1 MFLAKSS
8 LRGQRPLAKTLK
20 LSVWAF
26 SLNFLHD
33 STLFVIDIHQN
44 MPISLIS
51 TPFARFQIRLTLA
64 VHPNLILEP
73 CRMQTSLH
81 LADHNC
87 CTDRNKM
94 ECTAVKWE
102 ASQRSGGV
110 SRSPS
115 PRASCCCGTTPDTM
129 PCCTMSLLNL
139 LFHTLPC
146 HCILVLV
153 AAVPHHTKYQPMR
166 FSAVQISSHY
176 MGWPGGIPKSGVSE
190 FSRGFGRQQLGTWCE
205 HLGILPHLLLHHWY

>member
-1 MFLAKSS
+1 MLIWWTTSFYNLQCQCPLQLCLSTFAHLVVHLAPCTSKHYKLHCPPSDATPPPA
-8 LRGQRPLAKTLK
+8 PLC
-20 LSVWAF
+20 WA
-26 SLNFLHD
+26 
-33 STLFVIDIHQN
+33 
-44 MPISLIS
+44 
-51 TPFARFQIRLTLA
+51 TP
-64 VHPNLILEP
+64 PP
-73 CRMQTSLH
+73 SMQTWLH

-87 CTDRNKM
+87 CTDHNKM

-166 FSAVQISSHY
+166 FSAAQISSHY

-205 HLGILPHLLLHHWY
+205 HLGILPHLLLHNWY